1 MNDSLVE
8 LLSKLP
14 SSTRQNTVLAAML
27 FDRIARGNAKTTAG
41 AIKQLLIEAKV
52 SNARKVNVPDALSKA
67 GAYTQ
72 SLSKTPAGHME
83 WELTKTGETYIANLL
98 GVTIPVA
105 ALVNATATLETEAAA
120 IADEQARKFVEEA
133 ILCLRA
139 DARRAAVVFM
149 WVAAVYILQEKV
161 WTHGVS
167 AINGAASK
175 HNPKVKQASKRDDLS
190 ELNEALLLQ
199 VAQDLGVLD
208 KNEKQMLDHCL
219 TLRNSCGHPN
229 KYWPGVSKV
238 QSHIE
243 DIISILF

>member
-8 LLSKLP
+8 LLAKLP
-14 SSTRQNTVLAAML
+14 SLTRQNTVLAAML
-27 FDRIARGNAKTTAG
+27 FDKLARGNDKTTAS
-41 AIKQLLIEAKV
+41 ALKQLLIEAKV
-52 SNARKVNVPDALSKA
+52 ANARKVNVSDVLSKA
-67 GAYTQ
+67 GAYTH
-72 SLSKTPAGHME
+72 SLSKTLAGHME
-83 WELTKTGETYIANLL
+83 WELTKTGETHIANLL
-98 GVTIPVA
+98 GVTIPAA
-105 ALVNATATLETEAAA
+105 ALINATATLESEAAA

-149 WVAAVYILQEKV
+149 WVAAVYMLQEQV
-161 WTHGVS
+161 WPHGVA
-167 AINGAASK
+167 AINAAAAK
-175 HNPKVKQASKRDDLS
+175 HNPKAKTVAKRDDLS

-199 VAQDLGVLD
+199 VAQALGVLD
-208 KNEKQMLDHCL
+208 KNEKQMLEQCL

-243 DIISILF
+243 DIVSILF